1 MGKLASKW
9 IVQNWLDL
17 KTVERFGDAWTG
29 ELKFF
34 SVEKWNQFKTIF
46 VSYPALTLSLSKTH
60 SLNKTFRNKKKKFH
74 VYIPSKT
81 AKLITVIS
89 LNLNSSDL
97 QLALFFKKIVRLQL

>member
-9 IVQNWLDL
+9 LVQNWLDL

-34 SVEKWNQFKTIF
+34 PVEKWNHFKTIF

-60 SLNKTFRNKKKKFH
+60 SLNKTFRDKKKKHFMF
-74 VYIPSKT
+74 
-81 AKLITVIS
+81 IS
-89 LNLNSSDL
+89 LQKRQNL
-97 QLALFFKKIVRLQL
+97 

>member
-34 SVEKWNQFKTIF
+34 PVEKWNHFKTIF

-60 SLNKTFRNKKKKFH
+60 SLNKTFRDKKKKHFMF
-74 VYIPSKT
+74 
-81 AKLITVIS
+81 IS
-89 LNLNSSDL
+89 LQKRQNL
-97 QLALFFKKIVRLQL
+97 